1 MTAPALMLPNSDLV
15 AVGWLKTLATLA
27 SVEKG
32 TTLPKVD
39 TALRTTGFLKTMIV
53 GGTPAMESPIR
64 RPVINV
70 QSWAAPAAGSRK
82 VPWARAAQNAERV
95 WEATQARPFAQV
107 VVDLSAIG
115 SGYQN
120 ARIFTVIAISEPRR
134 IEGDGSDF
142 ARFDLDVQVN
152 WMGA

>member
-1 MTAPALMLPNSDLV
+1 MTTTFLPNSDLV
-15 AVGWLKTLATLA
+15 AVGWLKTLIDLA

-53 GGTPAMESPIR
+53 GGSPAMESPIR

-82 VPWARAAQNAERV
+82 VPWARAAHNAELV
-95 WEATQARPFAQV
+95 WKATQVRPFPV
-107 VVDLSAIG
+107 TVIDLSSIG
-115 SGYQN
+115 TGYAP
-120 ARIFTVIAISEPRR
+120 ARIFSVITLSEPRR

-142 ARFDLDVQVN
+142 ARFDLDVQIN